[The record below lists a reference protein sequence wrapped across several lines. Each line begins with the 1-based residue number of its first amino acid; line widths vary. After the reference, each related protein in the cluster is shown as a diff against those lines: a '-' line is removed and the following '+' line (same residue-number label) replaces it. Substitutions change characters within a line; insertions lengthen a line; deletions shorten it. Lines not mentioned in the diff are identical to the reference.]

1 MIFNHKLIM
10 AAAMASLTVGAN
22 AATLLFSDNFDEP
35 SANEVAET
43 FNNNL
48 ASTQSGTIGTTTYSV
63 LSGAGNAAQHSNG
76 GNNLTLATFVGNIGR
91 VSLDNNFATQA
102 NSLDQPLQVSFNIG
116 TVFGYA
122 GDPTR
127 WIHFNV
133 GNSQNLDVNSATT
146 MVGVLFRANGQTE
159 TLIGGAG
166 QVTVPNWTANDLVT
180 ITLKD
185 SVGTGSAFDG
195 NGSFATVQIGANT
208 IGTFDLGTQTNAY
221 FTFGAFN
228 FETSQFGGGTF
239 DNFSVTAIPEPSAA
253 LLGGL
258 GLLALLRRR
267 R

>member
-1 MIFNHKLIM
+1 
-10 AAAMASLTVGAN
+10 
-22 AATLLFSDNFDEP
+22 
-35 SANEVAET
+35 
-43 FNNNL
+43 
-48 ASTQSGTIGTTTYSV
+48 
-63 LSGAGNAAQHSNG
+63 
-76 GNNLTLATFVGNIGR
+76 
-91 VSLDNNFATQA
+91 
-102 NSLDQPLQVSFNIG
+102 
-116 TVFGYA
+116 
-122 GDPTR
+122 
-127 WIHFNV
+127 
-133 GNSQNLDVNSATT
+133 

-253 LLGGL
+253 LLGS
-258 GLLALLRRR
+258 LLLFPDSRFPEVPRLAGRPPRCRPLSPANRREVEIFR
-267 R
+267 QPVT